1 MLKEKNSTFYVKN
14 AGRRRVKNVNKLVTV
29 KYHVPII
36 KWNNME
42 NGARKERYTDVLNVN
57 VK

>member
-1 MLKEKNSTFYVKN
+1 MFYVKN
-14 AGRRRVKNVNKLVTV
+14 AGKRRVKNVNKPVTV
-29 KYHVPII
+29 KYRVPRI

-42 NGARKERYTDVLNVN
+42 NGARKERFTDVLNAN